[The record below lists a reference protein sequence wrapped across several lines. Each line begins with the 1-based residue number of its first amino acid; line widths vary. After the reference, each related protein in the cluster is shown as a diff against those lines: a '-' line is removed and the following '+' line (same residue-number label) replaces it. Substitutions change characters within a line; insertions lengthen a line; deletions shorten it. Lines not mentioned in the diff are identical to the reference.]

1 VSTLLCDG
9 FIISR
14 SRKIFIILELTVPME
29 ENIEK
34 WHQKKWER
42 YSKLVCP
49 GWQVHL
55 CMLEIGCRGFIPTRF
70 FSLVRQLG
78 FNSLETKKRRVNL
91 QLVARKCSYIIWI
104 NRFNKD
110 FNSTLRVSSDGVSV
124 VANSSGVPVPLSD
137 DVQARI
143 TRNRESAFLKLRATR
158 NRRAAVLKLR
168 ATRNRNAALL
178 KLRKKKFLYRAKPT
192 QVSKAPMQVSSPTIS
207 TGAVTLQVVVPKRPI
222 VRAPPAPPHL
232 STFPQSPDPLKSTST
247 PTQVPVPL
255 PVPTSSV
262 IADISVEVQSAVK
275 EPVHSVSTYGSRWKL
290 LHLPGLPLKNT
301 LNKCWYHAGLH
312 LLSTI
317 PALRALC
324 SSPPKG
330 ISAFALPCCC
340 PRDSTILPP

>member
-1 VSTLLCDG
+1 
-9 FIISR
+9 
-14 SRKIFIILELTVPME
+14 M
-29 ENIEK
+29 
-34 WHQKKWER
+34 
-42 YSKLVCP
+42 
-49 GWQVHL
+49 
-55 CMLEIGCRGFIPTRF
+55 
-70 FSLVRQLG
+70 
-78 FNSLETKKRRVNL
+78 
-91 QLVARKCSYIIWI
+91 
-104 NRFNKD
+104 
-110 FNSTLRVSSDGVSV
+110 
-124 VANSSGVPVPLSD
+124 ANSSGVPVPLSD

-207 TGAVTLQVVVPKRPI
+207 TGAVTLQVVVPERPI

-262 IADISVEVQSAVK
+262 IADFSVEVQSAVRA
-275 EPVHSVSTYGSRWKL
+275 PVHSVSTYGSRWKL

-317 PALRALC
+317 PALRTLC

-330 ISAFALPCCC
+330 IRAFEKRFLAAVHAIVLSRRPFKVASFFPLVSDFSGINNRYGQKAVPDFLEHLFGQSPNQAPVVKFTFSSKLTCSKCHWSPNDCSDDISLKLHLPAGSNQITLF
-340 PRDSTILPP
+340 DLVNFNFNTTLTGKDAVLWKVST